1 MQILLTKVNINI
13 DKIETRKKKKKK
25 KTKQNKRNELAEF
38 K

>member
-13 DKIETRKKKKKK
+13 DKIETRKRRR
-25 KTKQNKRNELAEF
+25 KQNKRNELAEF